1 MPARPENAL
10 NMARRHV
17 REGDERLARQ
27 AIIVGK
33 MEAEGHDEQ
42 AALARRL
49 LPGGIRARGRWQATL
64 RRFLQRGISHMGV
77 EERARHRLVG

>member
-27 AIIVGK
+27 AIIVGE
-33 MEAEGHDEQ
+33 MEAQGHDEQ
-42 AALARRL
+42 ATLGRRL
-49 LPGGIRARGRWQATL
+49 LETMRWSL
-64 RRFLQRGISHMGV
+64 SLQRRHLRDL
-77 EERARHRLVG
+77 EARAQRERDNA